1 MQEIQDKR
9 YPQLAEP
16 KGRTIEHS
24 IILKIVTTNICGS
37 DLHIYHGR
45 FAAPAGNGDESR
57 EHWRGR
63 LGRRAC
69 QAYQERR

>member
-45 FAAPAGNGDESR
+45 FAAPAGMVMSHENTGEVV
-57 EHWRGR
+57 
-63 LGRRAC
+63 
-69 QAYQERR
+69 